1 MFRMLQ
7 LGASKEESITRNLE
21 LINLPA
27 QKNAQNT
34 AMLLARFFMV
44 EIQFKVVLSRKRS
57 WGVVQQLSTVGTEP
71 LLKGS
76 SFFNGFA

>member
-1 MFRMLQ
+1 MLQ

-27 QKNAQNT
+27 QKNAQNI

-44 EIQFKVVLSRKRS
+44 EIQFKVVFK
-57 WGVVQQLSTVGTEP
+57 
-71 LLKGS
+71 
-76 SFFNGFA
+76 

>member
-34 AMLLARFFMV
+34 AMLLARFFIV
-44 EIQFKVVLSRKRS
+44 EIQFKVVFK
-57 WGVVQQLSTVGTEP
+57 
-71 LLKGS
+71 
-76 SFFNGFA
+76 